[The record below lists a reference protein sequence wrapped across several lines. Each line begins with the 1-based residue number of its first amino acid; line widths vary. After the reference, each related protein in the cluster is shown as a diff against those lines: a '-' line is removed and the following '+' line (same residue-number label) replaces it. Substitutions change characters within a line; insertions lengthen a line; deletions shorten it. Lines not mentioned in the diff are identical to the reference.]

1 MTFSIGQKVVYPG
14 QGPYRIGAVVKKV
27 IGGQIGSYYRLISL
41 AESADAV
48 LVPLSKIDGLGIRRL
63 MTKAEVPRILRH
75 LALSSEPTNNWQQ
88 RDYINLKRLASGSAH
103 DLAQVIESL
112 TKLNERR
119 PLAER
124 EQQILERARR
134 FLICE
139 ISEVTGEPKNITEEC
154 LDNALRVHRGRS

>member
-27 IGGQIGSYYRLISL
+27 IGGQVDSYYRLISL
-41 AESADAV
+41 AENSDAV

-75 LALSSEPTNNWQQ
+75 LALSSETTTNWQQ
-88 RDYINLKRLASGSAH
+88 RNYINLKRLASGSAY